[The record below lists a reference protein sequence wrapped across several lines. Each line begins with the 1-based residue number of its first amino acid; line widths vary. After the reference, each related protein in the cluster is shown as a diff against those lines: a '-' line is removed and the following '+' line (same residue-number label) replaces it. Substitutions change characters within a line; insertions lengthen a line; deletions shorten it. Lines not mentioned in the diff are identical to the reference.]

1 MGRLHIIRTCSGF
14 TSSNYVQFFAR
25 APGRIF
31 YFVMAKASSRL
42 WMVIFNGVWIS
53 VVWSCKIRIRAGY
66 HEGHPLEEA
75 RWVVNHYCAYK
86 AIQST
91 PSSKIVLVDSSYTLT
106 H

>member
-1 MGRLHIIRTCSGF
+1 MGRLHIIRTCSGC
-14 TSSNYVQFFAR
+14 TSSKYVQFLAW

-66 HEGHPLEEA
+66 HEKRPIEEA
-75 RWVVNHYCAYK
+75 RWVVNHHCAYK

-91 PSSKIVLVDSSYTLT
+91 PSSKISLVVFSYTLA